1 MKLKYE
7 NYMLDKTA
15 PEYLVATLVSLV
27 VHSVDKEE
35 QLWDTYTL
43 VRSVKLTDSQIS
55 VSFVDGT
62 EKVIILG
69 ESAAHW
75 SENEV
80 IPVFGYSHIESEQ
93 VLEHFLLEVADILY
107 VESQRLIYVKIC

>member
-27 VHSVDKEE
+27 FHSVDREE

-43 VRSVKLTDSQIS
+43 VRSVKLTKSQIS
-55 VSFVDGT
+55 VEFVDGT
-62 EKVIILG
+62 EKVVILG
-69 ESAAHW
+69 DSEPYW

-80 IPVFGYSHIESEQ
+80 KPVFGYLQIEAEQ
-93 VLEHFLLEVADILY
+93 VLEQFLFEVIEILY
-107 VESQRLIYVKIC
+107 VED

>member
-15 PEYLVATLVSLV
+15 PKYLASTLVSVV
-27 VHSVDKEE
+27 VHSIDKEE

-43 VRSVKLTDSQIS
+43 VRSVKLTKSQIS
-55 VSFVDGT
+55 VEFVDDT

-69 ESAAHW
+69 DSAPYW
-75 SENEV
+75 SETEV
-80 IPVFGYSHIESEQ
+80 IPVFGYLQIEAEQ
-93 VLEHFLLEVADILY
+93 VLEQFLLEVVDILY
-107 VESQRLIYVKIC
+107 VES

>member
-27 VHSVDKEE
+27 FHSVDREE

-43 VRSVKLTDSQIS
+43 VRSIKLTKSQIS
-55 VSFVDGT
+55 VEFVDGT
-62 EKVIILG
+62 EKVVILG
-69 ESAAHW
+69 ESEPYW
-75 SENEV
+75 SDTEV
-80 IPVFGYSHIESEQ
+80 IPVFGYPQIDSERVLEQFILEVVEILYIES
-93 VLEHFLLEVADILY
+93 
-107 VESQRLIYVKIC
+107 

>member
-15 PEYLVATLVSLV
+15 PEYLVATIVSLV

-43 VRSVKLTDSQIS
+43 VRSIKLTKSQIS
-55 VSFVDGT
+55 VEFVDGT
-62 EKVIILG
+62 EKVVILG
-69 ESAAHW
+69 ESEPYW
-75 SENEV
+75 SETEV
-80 IPVFGYSHIESEQ
+80 IPVFGYPQIDSERVLEQFILEVVEILYIES
-93 VLEHFLLEVADILY
+93 
-107 VESQRLIYVKIC
+107 

>member
-7 NYMLDKTA
+7 NYMLDKTT

-27 VHSVDKEE
+27 VHSVNREE

-43 VRSVKLTDSQIS
+43 VRSVKLTKSQIS
-55 VSFVDGT
+55 VEFVDGT
-62 EKVIILG
+62 EKVVILG
-69 ESAAHW
+69 DSEPYW

-80 IPVFGYSHIESEQ
+80 KPVFGYLQIDSER
-93 VLEHFLLEVADILY
+93 VLEQFLLEVIEILY
-107 VESQRLIYVKIC
+107 IES

>member
-7 NYMLDKTA
+7 NYMLDKTT

-27 VHSVDKEE
+27 VHSVNREE

-43 VRSVKLTDSQIS
+43 VRSVKLTKSQIS
-55 VSFVDGT
+55 VEFVDGT
-62 EKVIILG
+62 EKVVILG
-69 ESAAHW
+69 DSEPYW

-80 IPVFGYSHIESEQ
+80 KPVFGYLQIEAKC
-93 VLEHFLLEVADILY
+93 VLEQFLLEVIEILY
-107 VESQRLIYVKIC
+107 VED

>member
-15 PEYLVATLVSLV
+15 PKYLASTLVSVV
-27 VHSVDKEE
+27 VHSTDKEE

-43 VRSVKLTDSQIS
+43 VRSVKLTKSQIS
-55 VSFVDGT
+55 VEFVDDT

-69 ESAAHW
+69 DSAPYW

-80 IPVFGYSHIESEQ
+80 TPTFGYSQIESDE
-93 VLEHFLLEVADILY
+93 VLAQFLLEVADILY
-107 VESQRLIYVKIC
+107 VED

>member
-7 NYMLDKTA
+7 NYMLDKTV

-27 VHSVDKEE
+27 FHSVDREE

-43 VRSVKLTDSQIS
+43 VRSIKLTKSQIS
-55 VSFVDGT
+55 VEFVDGT
-62 EKVIILG
+62 EKVVILG
-69 ESAAHW
+69 DSEPYW

-80 IPVFGYSHIESEQ
+80 KPVFGYLQIEAKH
-93 VLEHFLLEVADILY
+93 VLEQFLLEVIEILY
-107 VESQRLIYVKIC
+107 VED

>member
-27 VHSVDKEE
+27 FHSVDREE

-43 VRSVKLTDSQIS
+43 VRSVKLTKSQIS
-55 VSFVDGT
+55 VEFVDGT
-62 EKVIILG
+62 EKVVIVG
-69 ESAAHW
+69 GSEPYW
-75 SENEV
+75 SETEV
-80 IPVFGYSHIESEQ
+80 KPTFGYPQIEAEK
-93 VLEHFLLEVADILY
+93 VLEQFLLEVIEILY
-107 VESQRLIYVKIC
+107 V

>member
-15 PEYLVATLVSLV
+15 PEYLASTLISLV

-35 QLWDTYTL
+35 HLWDTYTL
-43 VRSVKLTDSQIS
+43 VNSVKLTESQIS

-62 EKVIILG
+62 EKIVILG
-69 ESAAHW
+69 NSEPYW
-75 SENEV
+75 SETEV
-80 IPVFGYSHIESEQ
+80 APVFGYPKIKPEQ
-93 VLEHFLLEVADILY
+93 VLEQFLLEVIDILY
-107 VESQRLIYVKIC
+107 VEE

>member
-43 VRSVKLTDSQIS
+43 VRSVKLTKSQIS
-55 VSFVDGT
+55 VEFVDGT
-62 EKVIILG
+62 EKVVILG
-69 ESAAHW
+69 DSEPYW
-75 SENEV
+75 SETEV
-80 IPVFGYSHIESEQ
+80 IPVFGYLQIEAEQ
-93 VLEHFLLEVADILY
+93 VLEQFFLEVVDILY
-107 VESQRLIYVKIC
+107 VES

>member
-27 VHSVDKEE
+27 FHSVDREE

-43 VRSVKLTDSQIS
+43 VRSVKLTKSQIS
-55 VSFVDGT
+55 VEFVDGT
-62 EKVIILG
+62 EKVVILG
-69 ESAAHW
+69 TSEPYW

-80 IPVFGYSHIESEQ
+80 TPTFGYPQIKAEQ
-93 VLEHFLLEVADILY
+93 VLEQFLPEVVEILY
-107 VESQRLIYVKIC
+107 VKDQESQFT

>member
-7 NYMLDKTA
+7 NYMLDKTV
-15 PEYLVATLVSLV
+15 PNYLASTLVSVV
-27 VHSVDKEE
+27 VHSIDKEE

-43 VRSVKLTDSQIS
+43 VHSVKLTKSQIS
-55 VSFVDGT
+55 VEFVDGT
-62 EKVIILG
+62 EKVILLG
-69 ESAAHW
+69 ESEPYW
-75 SENEV
+75 SETEV

-107 VESQRLIYVKIC
+107 VED

>member
-15 PEYLVATLVSLV
+15 PEYLASTLISLV

-43 VRSVKLTDSQIS
+43 VRSIKLTKSHIS
-55 VSFVDGT
+55 VEFVDGT
-62 EKVIILG
+62 EKVVILG
-69 ESAAHW
+69 ESEPYW
-75 SENEV
+75 SETEV
-80 IPVFGYSHIESEQ
+80 TPVFGYPQIDSERVLEQFLFEVTEILYIES
-93 VLEHFLLEVADILY
+93 
-107 VESQRLIYVKIC
+107 

>member
-15 PEYLVATLVSLV
+15 PEYLASTLISLV

-43 VRSVKLTDSQIS
+43 VRSIKLTKSHIS
-55 VSFVDGT
+55 VEFVDDT
-62 EKVIILG
+62 EKVVILG
-69 ESAAHW
+69 ESEPYW
-75 SENEV
+75 SETEV
-80 IPVFGYSHIESEQ
+80 IPVFGYPQIDSERVLEQFILEVVEILYIES
-93 VLEHFLLEVADILY
+93 
-107 VESQRLIYVKIC
+107 